1 MVSAPITNGNGHYAN
16 GNGNG
21 YTNGNGHAASHAV
34 PIVDPTSVNRGSD
47 QVKVNSANVTYTEE
61 HIQTKYNYHSTQVK
75 VVDGKYE
82 ITPLNKEYEF
92 RTERK
97 VPKTG

>member
-1 MVSAPITNGNGHYAN
+1 MVSAPATNGNGHYAN
-16 GNGNG
+16 GNG
-21 YTNGNGHAASHAV
+21 YTNGNGHASHAV
-34 PIVDPTSVNRGSD
+34 PIVDPTSVNRGPD
-47 QVKVNSANVTYTEE
+47 TVKVNASNVTYTEE